1 MDSIVNQQVVAYI
14 KYRGEVSMA
23 EIMRQFHV
31 GFSRAHKLLRSLI
44 DEKII
49 VPVVGLHG
57 TTYRYIERK
66 NRRVDQCLFC
76 NRRACY
82 ERVVSSR
89 DNGAA
94 YDEVACLDHIK
105 ELHKHSDRLPGV
117 MKHFISST
125 GKQKRGVPVE

>member
-1 MDSIVNQQVVAYI
+1 MDGITNQQVVEYI

-31 GFSRAHKLLRSLI
+31 GFSRAVKLLRPLV
-44 DEKII
+44 DKKTL
-49 VPVVGLHG
+49 VPVVGLYG
-57 TTYRYIERK
+57 TSYRYVEREK
-66 NRRVDQCLFC
+66 RRVDQCLFC

-82 ERVVSSR
+82 DRVVSSR

-105 ELHKHSDRLPGV
+105 ELHNHSDQLHGV

-125 GKQKRGVPVE
+125 GKQKRGVPFE